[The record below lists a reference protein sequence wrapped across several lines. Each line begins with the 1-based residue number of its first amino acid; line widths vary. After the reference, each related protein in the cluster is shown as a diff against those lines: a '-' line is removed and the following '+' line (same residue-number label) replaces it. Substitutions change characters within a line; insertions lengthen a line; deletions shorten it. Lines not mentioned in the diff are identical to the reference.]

1 VVSTPRA
8 HGGSLLFPCSRSILS
23 LSFASVSC
31 CNFSAAVFSE
41 VVNGPVGGRRPPR
54 KRSRRTRT
62 RFMYGAYRAYG
73 CA

>member
-1 VVSTPRA
+1 
-8 HGGSLLFPCSRSILS
+8 
-23 LSFASVSC
+23 
-31 CNFSAAVFSE
+31 